1 MPELWIRNDIYDR
14 HQEYLALHG
23 GHRPNNP
30 ASEHHQITIARVAEW
45 QDAWNVLDIGLT
57 NSDATRPVVQS
68 RFRGPRLSR
77 RGL

>member
-14 HQEYLALHG
+14 HQEYLAVHG

-45 QDAWNVLDIGLT
+45 QDAWNVLDIGLI
-57 NSDATRPVVQS
+57 NSDATRSATTADFAPGS
-68 RFRGPRLSR
+68 
-77 RGL
+77 